1 MTSVT
6 SVLVVSLLQL
16 SFKLEIT
23 SSGAEQNGRGRLGGV
38 NGQRKVKMLWKVL
51 NNQMKGNAILL
62 CAFSSRDVNHCQ
74 NVSHSSHW
82 FPDLNVLLVGWALL
96 YRIVSPAILGGISPE

>member
-23 SSGAEQNGRGRLGGV
+23 SSGAEPNGRGRLGGV
-38 NGQRKVKMLWKVL
+38 NGQRKVKMPWKVL
-51 NNQMKGNAILL
+51 SHQMKGNAILF
-62 CAFSSRDVNHCQ
+62 CAFSS
-74 NVSHSSHW
+74 
-82 FPDLNVLLVGWALL
+82 
-96 YRIVSPAILGGISPE
+96 GIRYAVEM